1 MGEGAESMPPPC
13 RIKAR
18 ELPEISMLK
27 RLGLLALCATLSGAA
42 CARMIAGGNVDIG
55 EPVDGNLY
63 VAGGNVSITA
73 PVSGNVRIAGGDI
86 TVTGSVGGKL
96 AVAGGHVK
104 LDGPVAGNATVSG
117 GTLDLGPNARISGKL
132 EFNGGHLDQD
142 PAAQVVGGVVRSSRH
157 RHEWDGEPYARGVTR
172 ALWTVGLMLLAGIIA
187 GALPGPVRRMQ
198 EELRTQPWLATL
210 LGIVALISIPIA
222 AVIVMI
228 TVIGIPLGL
237 LAIMGY
243 AALIL
248 IGYVASSVVVSGLLL
263 DRYKSDVAS
272 QTAWRV
278 GAAVLAMLVISS
290 AAHVPFVGHFIGLV
304 ALVIGVGA
312 IVAAIMH
319 RHSPSATPTPAAA

>member
-1 MGEGAESMPPPC
+1 
-13 RIKAR
+13 
-18 ELPEISMLK
+18 
-27 RLGLLALCATLSGAA
+27 
-42 CARMIAGGNVDIG
+42 
-55 EPVDGNLY
+55 
-63 VAGGNVSITA
+63 VSITA

-86 TVTGSVGGKL
+86 TVTGNVGGKL

-104 LDGPVAGNATVSG
+104 LDGPVAGNATISG

-132 EFNGGHLDQD
+132 AFNGGHLDQD
-142 PAAQVVGGVVRSSRH
+142 PAAQVVGGVVRSARH
-157 RHEWDGEPYARGVTR
+157 RHEWDGEEHGHGIAR
-172 ALWTVGLMLLAGIIA
+172 AIWTVGLMLLAGIIA

-198 EELRTQPWLATL
+198 EEFRTQPWLATL
-210 LGIVALISIPIA
+210 LGIVALICIPIA
-222 AVIVMI
+222 AVLVMI
-228 TVIGIPLGL
+228 TIIGIPLGL

-243 AALIL
+243 VALIL
-248 IGYVASSVVVSGLLL
+248 IGYVASSVMVSGLLL

-319 RHSPSATPTPAAA
+319 RRSASATPTPAAA

>member
-1 MGEGAESMPPPC
+1 
-13 RIKAR
+13 
-18 ELPEISMLK
+18 MLK
-27 RLGLLALCATLSGAA
+27 RLGLVALCASLSTVA
-42 CARMIAGGNVDIG
+42 CARLVAGGNVDIN
-55 EPVDGNLY
+55 EPIDGNLY

-86 TVTGSVGGKL
+86 SVTGNVGGKL

-132 EFNGGHLDQD
+132 AFNGGHLDQD

-157 RHEWDGEPYARGVTR
+157 RHEWDGEERGHGIAR
-172 ALWTVGLMLLAGIIA
+172 AIWTVGLMLLAGIIA

-210 LGIVALISIPIA
+210 FGIVALTCIPIA

-228 TVIGIPLGL
+228 TIIGIPLGL
-237 LAIMGY
+237 LAILGY

-248 IGYVASSVVVSGLLL
+248 VGYVASSVVVSGLLL
-263 DRYKSDVAS
+263 DRYKSEVAS

-278 GAAVLAMLVISS
+278 GAAVLAMLLIST

-312 IVAAIMH
+312 IVGAIMH
-319 RHSPSATPTPAAA
+319 RRSATGTPTPATA

>member
-1 MGEGAESMPPPC
+1 
-13 RIKAR
+13 
-18 ELPEISMLK
+18 MLK
-27 RLGLLALCATLSGAA
+27 RLGLVALCASLSTVA
-42 CARMIAGGNVDIG
+42 CARLVAGGNVDIN
-55 EPVDGNLY
+55 EPIDGNLY

-86 TVTGSVGGKL
+86 SVTGNVGGKL

-132 EFNGGHLDQD
+132 AFNGGHLDQD

-157 RHEWDGEPYARGVTR
+157 RHEWDGEERGHGIAR
-172 ALWTVGLMLLAGIIA
+172 AIWTVGLMLLAGIIA

-210 LGIVALISIPIA
+210 FGIVALICIPIA

-228 TVIGIPLGL
+228 TIIGIPLGL
-237 LAIMGY
+237 LAILGY

-263 DRYKSDVAS
+263 DRYKSEVAS

-278 GAAVLAMLVISS
+278 GAAVLAMLLIST

-312 IVAAIMH
+312 IVGAIMH
-319 RHSPSATPTPAAA
+319 RRSATGTPTPATA

>member
-1 MGEGAESMPPPC
+1 
-13 RIKAR
+13 
-18 ELPEISMLK
+18 MLK
-27 RLGLLALCATLSGAA
+27 RLGLLALCATLSTAA
-42 CARMIAGGNVDIG
+42 CARVIAGGNIDVG

-63 VAGGNVSITA
+63 VAGGNVNVTA

-117 GTLDLGPNARISGKL
+117 GTLDLGPNARISGRL
-132 EFNGGHLDQD
+132 SFNGGRLDQD
-142 PAAQVVGGVVRSSRH
+142 PAAQVIGGVVRSSRH
-157 RHEWDGEPYARGVTR
+157 HHEWDGEAHHHGIAR
-172 ALWTVGLMLLAGIIA
+172 AIWTVGLMLLAGIIA

-210 LGIVALISIPIA
+210 FGIVALICIPVA

-237 LAIMGY
+237 LAILGY
-243 AALIL
+243 VALIL

-278 GAAVLAMLVISS
+278 VAAGLAMLVIASLGM
-290 AAHVPFVGHFIGLV
+290 VPFVGRFIGVV
-304 ALVIGVGA
+304 ALVIGVGV
-312 IVAAIMH
+312 IVAAIVH
-319 RHSPSATPTPAAA
+319 RPSAGATPTPAAA